1 MAEIRV
7 LVVDDH
13 AILRDGI
20 RSLLERQSD
29 ISVVGEATNGR
40 EAMAYV
46 SEYMPDIVLMDIA
59 MPGMD
64 GIEATHQIKKLYPEV
79 HVLILSQYDSQEY
92 IDPLLKAGAS
102 GYVLKNS
109 GGRELISAI
118 RHVADDGAFLEP
130 KVARQVI
137 ESYTQEINQ
146 IKEDVPHLTDR
157 EQQVLEL
164 LANGN
169 SNKEIARML
178 FISPKPVSVHRR
190 NLMTKLGVHNSFE
203 LIRYINQHN
212 LIEF

>member
-164 LANGN
+164 LANGK
-169 SNKEIARML
+169 SNKEIARLL
-178 FISPKPVSVHRR
+178 FISPKTVSVHRR
-190 NLMTKLGVHNSFE
+190 NIMTKLGVHNSFE
-203 LIRYINQHN
+203 LIRYITQHN